1 MKQFPIEFQ
10 EFHTFDWK
18 LFYAMRKL
26 TSIFFLILIVVIASG
41 CLTVEKKEY
50 TFELKDSNSGTLTI
64 KFVNIL
70 SMKDDALDVSESD
83 FEELITNYIE
93 GNEVEM
99 DYDGAL
105 VRSKRLFEEDGVLCG
120 EVIIDFEDIESVG
133 LFQYD
138 SKSPLMFNVGSFLD
152 SETYLTSN
160 GEFGGDVMPVVFW
173 PKSLKTLTLT
183 TYITDPDETTISLVE
198 NYRNWQ

>member
-1 MKQFPIEFQ
+1 
-10 EFHTFDWK
+10 
-18 LFYAMRKL
+18 MRKF
-26 TSIFFLILIVVIASG
+26 TSLCFLILIVVIASG

-64 KFVNIL
+64 KFINIL
-70 SMKDDALDVSESD
+70 SMKDDALDVSDSD

-93 GNEVEM
+93 GNEIEM

-105 VRSKRLFEEDGVLCG
+105 IRSKRLFEENGALCG

-152 SETYLTSN
+152 SETYLNSN

-183 TYITDPDETTISLVE
+183 TYITDPDETTVSLAE
-198 NYRNWQ
+198 KYRNWK